1 MAVLRPPV
9 EPALASAQR
18 HVPRSTAHARLAF
31 EPKLDGWRGL
41 LFSGEGVLQS
51 RRGTN
56 LSARFPEL
64 VAAARPLGDV
74 VLDGEIVALRE
85 GRLDFVALAAGAHR
99 RSVAGV
105 VVYYV
110 AFDLLAHDEHDLRD
124 RPYAHRRARLEEV
137 MTAVAPPLQLVPS
150 TTDREQALA
159 WMRPAVS
166 VVGIEGLVAK
176 CLDRPYRAG
185 RGGDWIKVRQH
196 VVVDAVVIGVTGPPE
211 HPSELVLARPD
222 AHGRLRRIGLSHPL
236 PQNLRTPAGHL
247 VTTTGDAP
255 RTISTGLFGAGA
267 GTEYLPV
274 HPSLVV
280 EVRAEG
286 AVLAFSNRLR
296 PTVQRLR
303 PDLTPDDL
311 TPSP

>member
-9 EPALASAQR
+9 EPALARAQR
-18 HVPRSTAHARLAF
+18 HVPRSTARTPLAF
-31 EPKLDGWRGL
+31 EPKFDGWRGL
-41 LFSGEGVLQS
+41 LFTAAGILQS
-51 RRGTN
+51 RHGSN
-56 LSARFPEL
+56 LTARFPEL
-64 VAAARPLGDV
+64 VAAARPLGDL

-85 GRLDFVALAAGAHR
+85 GRLDFVALAAGAR
-99 RSVAGV
+99 TRAAAGV

-110 AFDLLAHDEHDLRD
+110 VFDLLAHDDRDLRD
-124 RPYAHRRARLEEV
+124 QPYAQRRAHLQEV
-137 MTAVAPPLQLVPS
+137 MAAVAPPLQLVPS
-150 TTDREQALA
+150 TTDRDQALA
-159 WMRPAVS
+159 WMQPMVS
-166 VVGIEGLVAK
+166 LVGIEGLVAK
-176 CLDRPYRAG
+176 RLDRPYRGG

-222 AHGRLRRIGLSHPL
+222 THGHLRRIGLSHPL

-255 RTISTGLFGAGA
+255 RTISTGLFGTGS
-267 GTEYLPV
+267 GTPYLPV

-280 EVRAEG
+280 EIQAEG
-286 AVLAFSNRLR
+286 TVLAFTNRLR

-311 TPSP
+311 APSP